1 MAREKLEPRGAE
13 RSRGEA
19 RGAQR
24 QPRGSPE
31 AAQRQP
37 RGSPEAAE
45 GSARLQLTHWALTDW
60 QLATH
65 TPLTHRSP
73 TRTGP
78 STLNTIRLLSW
89 TWSREGLPGPSPPC
103 LVCEETSTSAA
114 RRAPRLALQPRA
126 LLERHGFPLCF
137 HLPRHRRASISASSA
152 SSAGAWGSCDG
163 PAKPAADD
171 THLPPLPQASDGLN
185 PVSSQGYAEIQAV
198 EARSLALAGQIA
210 K

>member
-1 MAREKLEPRGAE
+1 MSRDGSREAGAE
-13 RSRGEA
+13 RSREEPRGGE
-19 RGAQR
+19 
-24 QPRGSPE
+24 GSPE

-78 STLNTIRLLSW
+78 CTLNTIRLLSW

-126 LLERHGFPLCF
+126 LLERRRHGFPLCS

>member
-1 MAREKLEPRGAE
+1 MSRDGSREAGAE
-13 RSRGEA
+13 RSREEPRGGEGSPEA
-19 RGAQR
+19 AQR

-78 STLNTIRLLSW
+78 CTLNTIRLLSW
-89 TWSREGLPGPSPPC
+89 TWSREGLPGPSPP
-103 LVCEETSTSAA
+103 
-114 RRAPRLALQPRA
+114 
-126 LLERHGFPLCF
+126 
-137 HLPRHRRASISASSA
+137 LP
-152 SSAGAWGSCDG
+152 C
-163 PAKPAADD
+163 
-171 THLPPLPQASDGLN
+171 
-185 PVSSQGYAEIQAV
+185 V
-198 EARSLALAGQIA
+198 
-210 K
+210 